1 MKESILEKRCAMEE
15 YDRIEVLEDRI
26 YPAVI
31 KVIGIGGAGCNAVN
45 NMAQHGLR
53 GVELIAVNT
62 DVQSLHR
69 CFEGIRRVQIGEKVT
84 KGLGAGGNPEIGKRA
99 AMEDEAKL
107 ISILEGADMVFIACG
122 MGGGT
127 GTGAGPI
134 VARLAKEMGILT
146 VGVVTKPFSFEAK
159 KRWRNAYN
167 GIREM
172 SEFVDAFIVISNDKL
187 RTILG
192 DKVTVLEAFKAADD
206 ILRQAVQ
213 GITDIINSQ
222 GYVNADFNDVRM
234 IMENK
239 GMAVMAIA
247 EAEGEDR
254 ANIVVEKALNNPLVE
269 SGSIRGARGVLFNIT
284 ADESFTLEELDI
296 VTERLREEAAYDGD
310 EDVDVIFGFVV
321 DTEWKNKVRLTVIA
335 VGFDEARQSAME
347 PALSSKSIK
356 AEYVKRAVQEDIKAK
371 SKTEEVEEEKTI
383 LDVKISPIFKKF
395 R

>member
-1 MKESILEKRCAMEE
+1 MDV
-15 YDRIEVLEDRI
+15 DRIEVLDDKI

-62 DVQSLHR
+62 DVQALHR
-69 CFEGIRRVQIGEKVT
+69 CFDGIRKVQIGEKVT
-84 KGLGAGGNPEIGKRA
+84 RGLGAGGNPEIGKKA
-99 AMEDEAKL
+99 AVEDESKL
-107 ISILEGADMVFIACG
+107 ISILEGADMVFITCG

-127 GTGAGPI
+127 GTGAGPV

-146 VGVVTKPFSFEAK
+146 VGVVTKPFSFEGK
-159 KRWRNAYN
+159 KRWKNAVN
-167 GIREM
+167 GIKEM

-187 RTILG
+187 RSVLG
-192 DKVTVLEAFKAADD
+192 DKIAVIEAFRAADD

-234 IMENK
+234 IMESK

-254 ANIVVEKALNNPLVE
+254 AHVVVEKALNNPLIE
-269 SGSIRGARGVLFNIT
+269 SGSIRGARGILFNIT
-284 ADESFTLEELDI
+284 ADGSFSLEELDI
-296 VTERLREEAAYDGD
+296 VTQRLKEEAAYDSDD
-310 EDVDVIFGFVV
+310 EVDVIFGFVV
-321 DTEWKNKVRLTVIA
+321 DPEWNNKVRLTVIA
-335 VGFDEARQSAME
+335 IGFDEARQTSME
-347 PALSSKSIK
+347 PALSVRSMKVESVKKAVSSELKGASKG
-356 AEYVKRAVQEDIKAK
+356 
-371 SKTEEVEEEKTI
+371 EEEEEKTV
-383 LDVKISPIFKKF
+383 LDIKVSPIFKKF
-395 R
+395 Q